1 MNVLSSNSF
10 MDEIGQEKKT
20 TKDQNTFESYNN
32 NDSNIQKCLV
42 DHKYLD
48 ILFKNTYTLVKSE
61 KEKRIK

>member
-1 MNVLSSNSF
+1 